1 MERARGRTEISE
13 LSFTCAGVFA
23 VVFALMVVL
32 GFFIQEQKIE
42 AEYRRDAMAATD
54 TSTKKIVE
62 HESFLDAMLSLKGL
76 D

>member
-1 MERARGRTEISE
+1 MQRARGEVDPNE
-13 LSFTCAGVFA
+13 LRKQCAGVFA
-23 VVFALMVVL
+23 VILGVMVVL
-32 GFFIQEQKIE
+32 GFFIQEQKEE
-42 AEYRRDAMAATD
+42 AQLRRSLMAASD

>member
-1 MERARGRTEISE
+1 MQRARGEVDSNE
-13 LSFTCAGVFA
+13 LRKQCAGVFA
-23 VVFALMVVL
+23 VILGVMVVL
-32 GFFIQEQKIE
+32 GFFIQDQKLG
-42 AEYRRDAMAATD
+42 AEHRRAVMAAND